1 MLWWLCGSRSLQPNC
16 SPKHGQPY
24 GEGQNKIDES
34 ESLLENGAAATANNV
49 LSSVNLYKSN
59 YLGKMLPTFGGN
71 INKRDELCH
80 NGNKYPTANYYSQF
94 IVNGCVTC
102 ATVIWQQLL
111 QTTTVRMTF
120 TDI

>member
-1 MLWWLCGSRSLQPNC
+1 MLWWLCGLQPNC

-49 LSSVNLYKSN
+49 PSSVNLHKSN

-71 INKRDELCH
+71 IANRDELCH
-80 NGNKYPTANYYSQF
+80 KGAFKFYVDKGEGGRGFPNVYAST
-94 IVNGCVTC
+94 
-102 ATVIWQQLL
+102 
-111 QTTTVRMTF
+111 
-120 TDI
+120 